1 MKKLLTTMLLSL
13 CLIPNSYAWEP
24 DKNKPIKLVM
34 ATTPGSSSDVVTR
47 AIGKSLSDNGYQVTY
62 EYKTGVGGILAAN
75 DVHESAKDGHTLLSV
90 LATGMFMTPDLYYP
104 GARKY
109 EWEKFELVS
118 MLSKNPS
125 ILIGKL
131 NAEADTVPKMIA
143 SLRSN
148 KADKFSFGH
157 GPGGGLAQVEN
168 FLTAVKASKDKDI
181 ARIPYK
187 GPKEAAMDVAAGS
200 TDYAIVVMP
209 SPYGLIEANKVKAI
223 AVTSPKRLA
232 KLPDVPTVGETIKG
246 FSLTGI
252 NGLAL
257 PEGTSKEI
265 VDFYVK
271 HVVNYMKGKEYQT
284 ILDTAFLTL
293 DNDEMGP
300 AVFKTTVKE
309 SIADTLPILTKASEN
324 QKKK

>member
-1 MKKLLTTMLLSL
+1 MKKLLATMLLSL

-168 FLTAVKASKDKDI
+168 FLAAVKASKDKDI

-223 AVTSPKRLA
+223 AVTSPKRLT

-257 PEGTSKEI
+257 PAGTSKEI